1 MAPSGPTYSRRS
13 TAVVARVAAA
23 LLMLAAAAAAAGE
36 GPVLR
41 RALARA
47 RAGEPV
53 GTWRRNGSDFEAR
66 DDRKWRVGGNGEAWR
81 GYGFDTDTR
90 GDGMSDRVV
99 GGSRADI
106 DRGDIDGG
114 DIDVG
119 DIDGG
124 DIDGCDIDGSDI
136 DGGDTDRGDID
147 GGDIGGGDTEGR
159 DSDGGDGESE
169 GLGGDDVGG
178 WLSGPHSQQHARGG
192 DEGGT
197 RGRSPRGA
205 QRELQGERT
214 REGRREASRGRE
226 LTEERGGSVG
236 GEARGCSVGGEA
248 RRRGEGRRGTGGRR
262 RLADGQGSEGGGGSD
277 GGGGSE
283 GGGGRY
289 DDGSDGRERMHVGA
303 RGGMAGPGVWVD
315 GVKRHTRRAGDRC
328 WSKWEMRMY
337 VTVRCT
343 CMSRAPTAS
352 SPITGVEAAPVSL
365 VSPFPPRL
373 FSSSSCPLAFSNA
386 PRPSAWP
393 LPPTLSLRAP
403 QRPDRQLPPSLALRR
418 RLSEYRRMHRRC
430 TQIHDWLAFYR
441 NPYMGWKDGVD
452 GLGNCKYLFFMPPA
466 YHGMGN
472 RIMALISA
480 FAYALLTNRTLIIP
494 PDSFLFRFFCDPFP
508 GTSWTIPLDAYNT
521 ISQTVHRSLARNRG
535 LVNGWDGHDVSM
547 HMSWD
552 SKADTWGMFCEAEQ
566 QEMATA
572 RFATLYTDYFLVPH
586 FYLVPSLQVQLESL
600 FPDRRV
606 FTHLSRYLLHPAN
619 YLWDRITR
627 LYHGHLALHSLT
639 VGLQIRA
646 FEETEEDL
654 MVNVFEC
661 ATNIARVLPP
671 VMPTDQWRHTA
682 ASVTEEALL
691 GVRGRSIGALVVS
704 LNPTHGT
711 KLRDRYMLGKPLDGS
726 TVSVFSVSG
735 EGQEKQEDQ
744 LQYELAVTEMWLL
757 AFCDVLLVTDTSTF
771 GYVAAGVA
779 GVTPYTMNVA
789 KWKHSDWRSNGRL
802 ACMLGSSEPCY
813 VHPVQERVLC
823 PGEAEK
829 RPLENIPQ
837 TRACHATGVGLTTNL
852 PPLPLPS
859 HHDALDAAHPALPRI
874 MPEKSLTGRRFFSP
888 RKTATTSNQSTW

>member
-1 MAPSGPTYSRRS
+1 MTVTEVTMTVTVTEVTLTEV
-13 TAVVARVAAA
+13 TARVKALTATMWADGCRGGTHSSVRVAATR
-23 LLMLAAAAAAAGE
+23 GGRE
-36 GPVLR
+36 GGR
-41 RALARA
+41 QGARGGNC
-47 RAGEPV
+47 RGSGSGRGGGKRPRE
-53 GTWRRNGSDFEAR
+53 GSWRRNEEVQWA
-66 DDRKWRVGGNGEAWR
+66 
-81 GYGFDTDTR
+81 
-90 GDGMSDRVV
+90 
-99 GGSRADI
+99 
-106 DRGDIDGG
+106 
-114 DIDVG
+114 
-119 DIDGG
+119 
-124 DIDGCDIDGSDI
+124 
-136 DGGDTDRGDID
+136 
-147 GGDIGGGDTEGR
+147 
-159 DSDGGDGESE
+159 
-169 GLGGDDVGG
+169 
-178 WLSGPHSQQHARGG
+178 
-192 DEGGT
+192 
-197 RGRSPRGA
+197 
-205 QRELQGERT
+205 ERN
-214 REGRREASRGRE
+214 
-226 LTEERGGSVG
+226 EEVQWAERNEEVQWA
-236 GEARGCSVGGEA
+236 ERNEEVQ
-248 RRRGEGRRGTGGRR
+248 
-262 RLADGQGSEGGGGSD
+262 LADGQGSEGGGGRYED
-277 GGGGSE
+277 GS
-283 GGGGRY
+283 
-289 DDGSDGRERMHVGA
+289 SDGRERMHVGA

-315 GVKRHTRRAGDRC
+315 GVKRHTRPAGDRC
-328 WSKWEMRMY
+328 WSKWEMHMY
-337 VTVRCT
+337 VT
-343 CMSRAPTAS
+343 
-352 SPITGVEAAPVSL
+352 
-365 VSPFPPRL
+365 
-373 FSSSSCPLAFSNA
+373 
-386 PRPSAWP
+386 
-393 LPPTLSLRAP
+393 
-403 QRPDRQLPPSLALRR
+403 RPDRQLPPSMALRR

-441 NPYMGWKDGVD
+441 SPYMGWKDGVD

-480 FAYALLTNRTLIIP
+480 FAYALLTNRALIIP
-494 PDSFLFRFFCDPFP
+494 PDSFLFRFFCEPFP
-508 GTSWTIPLDAYNT
+508 GSSWTIPLDAYN
-521 ISQTVHRSLARNRG
+521 
-535 LVNGWDGHDVSM
+535 
-547 HMSWD
+547 

-566 QEMATA
+566 QEMAMA

-586 FYLVPSLQVQLESL
+586 FYLVPSLQVQLETL

-627 LYHGHLALHSLT
+627 LYHGHLAHHSLT

-682 ASVTEEALL
+682 ASVTEEALR

-704 LNPTHGT
+704 LNPSHGA

-735 EGQEKQEDQ
+735 EGQEKQEDE

-813 VHPVQERVLC
+813 VHPVQERLLC
-823 PGEAEK
+823 PGEPEK

-852 PPLPLPS
+852 PPLPLPLPSQHNGWAALTQQPQPRAS
-859 HHDALDAAHPALPRI
+859 HGAVAAAGGSAAG
-874 MPEKSLTGRRFFSP
+874 MGGGSATAGWGGREGEGRGERRGGEQRAGGAAGGDSYIVDEE
-888 RKTATTSNQSTW
+888 QV

>member
-1 MAPSGPTYSRRS
+1 MAPSGPTSARRP
-13 TAVVARVAAA
+13 TAAVARVAAA
-23 LLMLAAAAAAAGE
+23 LLMFAATAAAGE
-36 GPVLR
+36 GPVVSG
-41 RALARA
+41 ALARA
-47 RAGEPV
+47 RTGKLV
-53 GTWRRNGSDFEAR
+53 GAWRRNGS
-66 DDRKWRVGGNGEAWR
+66 GGNGEAWR
-81 GYGFDTDTR
+81 GYGFDRR
-90 GDGMSDRVV
+90 GDGLSDRVV
-99 GGSRADI
+99 GGSFERA
-106 DRGDIDGG
+106 DIDGG
-114 DIDVG
+114 DG
-119 DIDGG
+119 DGAGG
-124 DIDGCDIDGSDI
+124 DI
-136 DGGDTDRGDID
+136 
-147 GGDIGGGDTEGR
+147 
-159 DSDGGDGESE
+159 DGGDGESE
-169 GLGGDDVGG
+169 SADGDDVGG
-178 WLSGPHSQQHARGG
+178 WLLRPHSQQRARGR
-192 DEGGT
+192 DEGGAQ
-197 RGRSPRGA
+197 GRSPRGA

-214 REGRREASRGRE
+214 REGRWEASRGRE
-226 LTEERGGSVG
+226 LAEERGG
-236 GEARGCSVGGEA
+236 SVGGEA

-262 RLADGQGSEGGGGSD
+262 RLADGQGSEGGGG
-277 GGGGSE
+277 
-283 GGGGRY
+283 RY
-289 DDGSDGRERMHVGA
+289 NDGSDGRERMHVGA

-315 GVKRHTRRAGDRC
+315 GIKRHTRRAGDRC
-328 WSKWEMRMY
+328 WSKWEMHMY
-337 VTVRCT
+337 VT
-343 CMSRAPTAS
+343 
-352 SPITGVEAAPVSL
+352 
-365 VSPFPPRL
+365 
-373 FSSSSCPLAFSNA
+373 
-386 PRPSAWP
+386 
-393 LPPTLSLRAP
+393 
-403 QRPDRQLPPSLALRR
+403 RPDRQLPPSLALRR

-430 TQIHDWLAFYR
+430 TQIHDWLAFYH

-508 GTSWTIPLDAYNT
+508 ATSWTIPLDAYNT

-566 QEMATA
+566 QEMAMA

-627 LYHGHLALHSLT
+627 LYHGHLAHHSLT

-813 VHPVQERVLC
+813 VHQVQERILC
-823 PGEAEK
+823 PGEPEK

-852 PPLPLPS
+852 PPLPLLPPS
-859 HHDALDAAHPALPRI
+859 HHDGWDGAQHAPPHASHGAVGAAAAAAAD
-874 MPEKSLTGRRFFSP
+874 SAAGTGGGSA
-888 RKTATTSNQSTW
+888 TAGWGGRERGGRGEQRGGEQGAGGAADGDSYYLEEHS

>member
-1 MAPSGPTYSRRS
+1 MAPSGPPSARRS
-13 TAVVARVAAA
+13 TAAVARVAAA
-23 LLMLAAAAAAAGE
+23 LLMFAAAAAAAGE
-36 GPVLR
+36 GPVVSG
-41 RALARA
+41 ALARA
-47 RAGEPV
+47 RPGELV
-53 GTWRRNGSDFEAR
+53 GGAWRRNGSDSEAR
-66 DDRKWRVGGNGEAWR
+66 DDRAWRAGGNGEAWR
-81 GYGFDTDTR
+81 GYGVDTDAR

-99 GGSRADI
+99 GGSLERADS
-106 DRGDIDGG
+106 
-114 DIDVG
+114 
-119 DIDGG
+119 
-124 DIDGCDIDGSDI
+124 DGSDS
-136 DGGDTDRGDID
+136 DGSDSD
-147 GGDIGGGDTEGR
+147 GS

-169 GLGGDDVGG
+169 GADGDDVGE
-178 WLSGPHSQQHARGG
+178 WLSGRHSQQRARGG

-205 QRELQGERT
+205 RWELQGERT
-214 REGRREASRGRE
+214 REGRWEASGGRE
-226 LTEERGGSVG
+226 VAEERGGSVG
-236 GEARGCSVGGEA
+236 GEE

-262 RLADGQGSEGGGGSD
+262 RLADGQGSEGGGG
-277 GGGGSE
+277 G
-283 GGGGRY
+283 Y
-289 DDGSDGRERMHVGA
+289 DDGSSDGRERMHVGA
-303 RGGMAGPGVWVD
+303 RGGMAGPWVWVD

-328 WSKWEMRMY
+328 WSQWEMRMY
-337 VTVRCT
+337 VT
-343 CMSRAPTAS
+343 
-352 SPITGVEAAPVSL
+352 
-365 VSPFPPRL
+365 
-373 FSSSSCPLAFSNA
+373 
-386 PRPSAWP
+386 
-393 LPPTLSLRAP
+393 
-403 QRPDRQLPPSLALRR
+403 RPDRQLLPSMALRR

-430 TQIHDWLAFYR
+430 TQVHDWLAFYR
-441 NPYMGWKDGVD
+441 NPAMGWKDGIE
-452 GLGNCKYLFFMPPA
+452 GLGNCKYLFYMPPA
-466 YHGMGN
+466 FHGVGN

-480 FAYALLTNRTLIIP
+480 FSYALLTNRTLIIP
-494 PDSFLFRFFCDPFP
+494 PDSFLFRFFCEPFP
-508 GTSWTIPLDAYNT
+508 GTSWTIPLEAFNT
-521 ISQTVHRSLARNRG
+521 ISQTVHRSPARNRG

-566 QEMATA
+566 QEMGMA

-586 FYLVPSLQVQLESL
+586 FYLVPSLQVQLEAL

-627 LYHGHLALHSLT
+627 LYHGHLAHHSLT

-671 VMPTDQWRHTA
+671 VMPTDQWRDTA

-704 LNPTHGT
+704 LNPAHGA
-711 KLRDRYMLGKPLDGS
+711 KLRDRYSLGKPLDGS

-757 AFCDVLLVTDTSTF
+757 AFWCASSHSLPLHPHIFPPARTPACSVLPVVAPMHPCGAASDVLLVTDTSTF

-813 VHPVQERVLC
+813 VHQVEERILV
-823 PGEAEK
+823 
-829 RPLENIPQ
+829 
-837 TRACHATGVGLTTNL
+837 
-852 PPLPLPS
+852 
-859 HHDALDAAHPALPRI
+859 
-874 MPEKSLTGRRFFSP
+874 SL
-888 RKTATTSNQSTW
+888 